1 MYKQSKNPYLFLIK
15 SIKKVHQ
22 NASLTVEGKLAIY
35 KKILTSLE
43 SELKVYKFYRHPAF
57 NNNWYVKD
65 SINKNSIIDSKL
77 NLKNPWHL
85 FLDNFKKI
93 MNSSLL
99 TKETKDKNL
108 AIELSWFYNTPRV
121 EDWIINNPKRK
132 N

>member
-1 MYKQSKNPYLFLIK
+1 M
-15 SIKKVHQ
+15 
-22 NASLTVEGKLAIY
+22 
-35 KKILTSLE
+35 
-43 SELKVYKFYRHPAF
+43 KVYKFYRHPAF

-65 SINKNSIIDSKL
+65 SINNNSIIESKL

-108 AIELSWFYNTPRV
+108 AIELSWFYNTLRV

>member
-15 SIKKVHQ
+15 SIKKAHQ
-22 NASLTVEGKLAIY
+22 NATLTVDGKLAIY

-65 SINKNSIIDSKL
+65 NINNNSIIENKL